1 MIRNLPRVMPDGML
15 AAVLLSFLATA
26 GFFYVNI
33 MPAIVTGLI
42 DGLHFSARDAGRAGA
57 ANVYGAAVGALLAVW
72 LVTQVAWRRLAI
84 VSLCAMLA
92 LDLVSMDIRLPLPLI
107 CARFTHGVFGGALVG
122 TSFSLI
128 ARTRV
133 PERTF
138 GMLLVLQFG
147 IGGLGV
153 MFLPRLVPLWGAQV
167 LFLCLAAFSLVTLSI
182 VPFLPDYPTGA
193 VATSNAAAKSTNAQ
207 RALLGVSLL
216 AVFLFQGGNMALT
229 AYIIELGRAY
239 GLTTNDISATLGLA
253 NWIGASGSMLVIA
266 MGLKW
271 GRLRPLLVALAVSVF
286 GTLALHLSANGTAFA
301 AANIVTAM
309 AWSFGIP
316 YLLGLCASFDRQG
329 RAATLAGFCSKMG
342 LASGPLAASVWL
354 STGDWGLLI
363 NLASAALVMSGL
375 FAFLPAACLDR
386 SA

>member
-1 MIRNLPRVMPDGML
+1 MPDGIP

-42 DGLHFSARDAGRAGA
+42 DGLHLSARDAGRVGS

-72 LVTQVAWRRLAI
+72 LAARVRWRPLALLL
-84 VSLCAMLA
+84 LCAMVA
-92 LDLVSMDIRLPLPLI
+92 LDLVSMGIRLPLPLI
-107 CARFTHGVFGGALVG
+107 CARFAHGVFGGALVG

-128 ARTRV
+128 ARTSV

-138 GMLLVLQFG
+138 GMLLVTQFG

-153 MFLPRLVPLWGAQV
+153 MYLPRLVPLYGAQV
-167 LFLCLAAFSLVTLSI
+167 LFLCLAAFSLVTLCV
-182 VPFLPDYPTGA
+182 VPFLPDYP
-193 VATSNAAAKSTNAQ
+193 VKAAAARDVAAEDTNAQ
-207 RALLGVSLL
+207 RVLLGVALL

-239 GLTTNDISATLGLA
+239 GLATDHISATLGLA
-253 NWIGASGSMLVIA
+253 NWIGASGSILVIA
-266 MGLKW
+266 IGLKW
-271 GRLRPLLVALAVSVF
+271 GRLRPLLAALAVSVC
-286 GTLALHLSANGTAFA
+286 GTAALHLSANGTVFA
-301 AANIVTAM
+301 AANIVTAI

-316 YLLGLCASFDRQG
+316 YLLGLCASFDRHG

-342 LASGPLAASVWL
+342 LASGPLAASVLL
-354 STGDWGLLI
+354 STSNWSLLI
-363 NLASAALVMSGL
+363 NLAAVALAASGL
-375 FAFLPAACLDR
+375 FAFLPAARLDR
-386 SA
+386 GG

>member
-1 MIRNLPRVMPDGML
+1 ML

-42 DGLHFSARDAGRAGA
+42 DGLHLDPRDAGRVGS

-72 LVTQVAWRRLAI
+72 LVTKVAWRRLAI
-84 VSLCAMLA
+84 FLLCAMLA
-92 LDLVSMDIRLPLPLI
+92 MDLVSIGIRAPLPLI
-107 CARFTHGVFGGALVG
+107 GARFTHGVFGGALVG
-122 TSFSLI
+122 TSFALI

-147 IGGLGV
+147 MGGLGV

-167 LFLCLAAFSLVTLSI
+167 LFLCLAAFSLVTLSV
-182 VPFLPDYPTGA
+182 VPFLPDYPAKA
-193 VATSNAAAKSTNAQ
+193 VATRDVAAQSTNAH
-207 RALLGVSLL
+207 RALLGVALL

-239 GLTTNDISATLGLA
+239 GLATNDISATLGMA
-253 NWIGASGSMLVIA
+253 NWIGASGSLLVIA
-266 MGLKW
+266 IGLEW
-271 GRLRPLLVALAVSVF
+271 GRLRPLLVALTVAVL
-286 GTLALHLSANGTAFA
+286 GTLALHLSANGAAFA

-316 YLLGLCASFDRQG
+316 YLLGLCASFDRHG
-329 RAATLAGFCSKMG
+329 RSATLAGFCSKMG
-342 LASGPLAASVWL
+342 LASGPLAASVLL
-354 STGDWGLLI
+354 STGNWGLLI
-363 NLASAALVMSGL
+363 NLASVALVMSGL
-375 FAFLPAACLDR
+375 FAFLPAARLDR
-386 SA
+386 RD